1 LKGRLELFKILV
13 LSQLERPLPQAKNK
27 KTDFEQY
34 KYNPSSPHLS
44 HSRNKDRDI
53 QVQTLNLI
61 SHRQIIQTMATPSF
75 ALSLLMLFLAMP
87 YSSLSCPTPCECEIN
102 LQLYL
107 HQIVQGEPD
116 HNQVVVISPPIPEPE
131 GFGTLVVVDWTVIDA
146 IRPNANII
154 ARAKGMVVQAS
165 IGVSGSWFN
174 YFSVVF
180 QDASR

>member
-1 LKGRLELFKILV
+1 
-13 LSQLERPLPQAKNK
+13 
-27 KTDFEQY
+27 
-34 KYNPSSPHLS
+34 
-44 HSRNKDRDI
+44 
-53 QVQTLNLI
+53 
-61 SHRQIIQTMATPSF
+61 
-75 ALSLLMLFLAMP
+75 MLFLAMP
-87 YSSLSCPTPCECEIN
+87 YSSLSCPTPCECELN